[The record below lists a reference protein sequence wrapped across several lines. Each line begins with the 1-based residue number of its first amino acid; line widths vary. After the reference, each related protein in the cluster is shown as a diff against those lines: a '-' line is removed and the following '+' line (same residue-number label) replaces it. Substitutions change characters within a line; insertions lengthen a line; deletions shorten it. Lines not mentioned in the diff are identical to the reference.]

1 MHQPSAEAVDRHPHL
16 GDALPQGYVR
26 VDMHLHSMWS
36 GDSTTTPD
44 ELREMAVATG
54 VDVLCVTDHHAIEG
68 ALRLV
73 DELPCRV
80 IVGEEVASHTGEI
93 IGLFLSERIPQGLT
107 AVETATRVRDQGGLV
122 YVPHPFDPMRRNLS
136 EVSLIELAEL
146 GLIDAI
152 EVINAKTSLSSL
164 NKRAAD
170 FASEYELLAG
180 AGSDC
185 HVPEAMGAAF
195 VVMPDFDGPAEFL
208 ESLAKGTPVGHHH
221 DPPRKWRPRIVPS
234 V

>member
-1 MHQPSAEAVDRHPHL
+1 MHQPSAEAVERHRHL
-16 GDALPQGYVR
+16 GDPVPPGHVR

-36 GDSTTTPD
+36 GDSTTTPE
-44 ELREMAVATG
+44 ELYEMAVATG
-54 VDVLCVTDHHAIEG
+54 VEVLCVTDHHAIDG
-68 ALRLV
+68 ALRLAE
-73 DELPCRV
+73 ELPCRV

-107 AVETATRVRDQGGLV
+107 AVDTATRVREQGGLV
-122 YVPHPFDPMRRNLS
+122 YIPHPFDPMRRNLAES
-136 EVSLIELAEL
+136 SLVELTEL

-164 NKRAAD
+164 NRKAAE
-170 FASEYELLAG
+170 FATANDLLAG

-185 HVPEAMGAAF
+185 HVPEAMGAAY
-195 VVMPDFDGPAEFL
+195 VVMPDFVGPADFL
-208 ESLAKGTPVGHHH
+208 ESLAAGTPVGHHH